1 MKRGIIIILAV
12 ALLIIIADGFYVL
25 DETEQVII
33 TQLGKPVGEAITTA
47 GLKFK
52 MPLFQKVNKFEKRI
66 LEWDGDA
73 KQIPTSDKRY
83 IWLDS
88 FSRWKI
94 VDPLKFYETTRTQ
107 MQAHS
112 RLDDVISGTT
122 RDIISSNQLLEIVRN
137 TNRKLQFTSE
147 YDEKTSLDV
156 IEDSIEMG
164 RSNIANRIYELSK
177 PLIEEYGIELIDVR
191 IKRVNYVQEVRGKV
205 YERMISERNK
215 IAARYRSEGEGNSAE
230 ILGKM
235 QRELDQIQSEAYKT
249 AQTIIGE
256 ADASAI
262 KIYADAYNRDPEF
275 FGFLKTMEA
284 YEKTLD
290 KRSTLIMT
298 SDSEFYKYLKNID

>member
-1 MKRGIIIILAV
+1 MKRGIIIIIAV

-33 TQLGKPVGEAITTA
+33 TQLGKPVGNAITSA

-94 VDPLKFYETTRTQ
+94 VDPLKFYETTRTE

-112 RLDDVISGTT
+112 RLDDIISGTT

-137 TNRKLQFTSE
+137 TNRSLEFTSE
-147 YDEKTSLDV
+147 YDEKTSLEV
-156 IEDSIEMG
+156 VEDNIEMG
-164 RSNIANRIYELSK
+164 RRNIADRIFEIAK
-177 PLIEEYGIELIDVR
+177 TQIEEYGIELIDVR
-191 IKRVNYVQEVRGKV
+191 IKRVNYVQEVRVKV

-235 QRELDQIQSEAYKT
+235 QRELDQIQSEAYKQ

-262 KIYADAYNRDPEF
+262 KIYADAYNKDPEF
-275 FGFLKTMEA
+275 FSFLKTMEA

-290 KRSTLIMT
+290 DKNTLIMT
-298 SDSEFYKYLKNID
+298 SDSEFYKYLKKIN

>member
-1 MKRGIIIILAV
+1 MKRGIIIIIAV

-33 TQLGKPVGEAITTA
+33 TQLGKPIGGAITTA

-52 MPLFQKVNKFEKRI
+52 MPLLQKVNKFDKRI

-94 VDPLKFYETTRTQ
+94 VDPLKFYETTRTE

-112 RLDDVISGTT
+112 RLDDIISGTT

-137 TNRKLQFTSE
+137 TNRKLQFTAE
-147 YDEKTSLDV
+147 YDEKTSLAV
-156 IEDSIEMG
+156 IEDSIDMG
-164 RSNIANRIYELSK
+164 RRNIADRIFEISK
-177 PLIEEYGIELIDVR
+177 TQIEEYGIELIDVR

-235 QRELDQIQSEAYKT
+235 QRELDEIQSEAYKQ
-249 AQTIIGE
+249 AQTIIGQ

-275 FGFLKTMEA
+275 FSFLKTMEA

-290 KRSTLIMT
+290 NKSTLIMT
-298 SDSEFYKYLKNID
+298 SESEFYKYLKNIN

>member
-1 MKRGIIIILAV
+1 MKRGIIIIIAV

-52 MPLFQKVNKFEKRI
+52 MPIFQKVNKFEKRI

-83 IWLDS
+83 IWLDT

-94 VDPLKFYETTRTQ
+94 VDPLKFFETTRSE
-107 MQAHS
+107 MLAHG
-112 RLDDVISGTT
+112 RLDDIISGTT

-147 YDEKTSLDV
+147 YDEKTSLAAV
-156 IEDSIEMG
+156 EDSIEMG
-164 RSNIANRIYELSK
+164 RKNIADRIFEISK
-177 PLIEEYGIELIDVR
+177 SQIEEYGIELIDVR

-235 QRELDQIQSEAYKT
+235 QRELDQIQSEAYKA

-262 KIYADAYNRDPEF
+262 KIYADAYNKDPEF
-275 FGFLKTMEA
+275 FSFLKTMEA

-290 KRSTLIMT
+290 NKSTLIIT
-298 SDSEFYKYLKNID
+298 SDSEFYKYLKDIN